1 MFFWQVEIC
10 PGVLYIF
17 FVENPQTVE
26 TKSKT
31 GKSAS
36 PDRQKTPKSAAKS
49 VLSRCSYTFSGWV
62 RDYFFSFRYFLCGF
76 QPLVRKFCIKWT
88 AVQIAAG
95 ELSQSPSCKGSFPP
109 RRSMRKVYATPSS
122 SFDGAVMSASSRMSA
137 VAFSI
142 ATPIPA
148 SLIIVPSFGLSP
160 KAITFSIVKPFMWHS
175 CQRAEALLVVS
186 PPTSRL

>member
-1 MFFWQVEIC
+1 MT
-10 PGVLYIF
+10 LYIF
-17 FVENPQTVE
+17 FVGNPQTVE

-31 GKSAS
+31 GKSAG

-49 VLSRCSYTFSGWV
+49 VFSRCSYTIPGWV

-95 ELSQSPSCKGSFPP
+95 ELSQSPSCRGSFPP

-122 SFDGAVMSASSRMSA
+122 SFDGAVISASAMMYTVRVA
-137 VAFSI
+137 V
-142 ATPIPA
+142 
-148 SLIIVPSFGLSP
+148 L
-160 KAITFSIVKPFMWHS
+160 
-175 CQRAEALLVVS
+175 
-186 PPTSRL
+186 